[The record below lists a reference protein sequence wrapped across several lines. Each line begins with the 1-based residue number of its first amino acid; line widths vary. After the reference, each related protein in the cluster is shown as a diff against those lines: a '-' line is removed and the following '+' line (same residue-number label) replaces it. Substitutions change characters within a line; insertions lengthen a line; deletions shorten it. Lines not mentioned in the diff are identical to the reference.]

1 MLCRG
6 DIYYADLSPIVG
18 CEQGGVRPVLII
30 QNNVG
35 NRYSPTVIV
44 AAVTS
49 RMEKHPLPTHVFI
62 SRKYGLQKNSIIML
76 EQIRTIDK
84 TRLLEYIG
92 HLDSRDM
99 RAVNVSLKISLDVEP
114 EFDRIFLEER
124 QKQGIAMMQIK

>member
-62 SRKYGLQKNSIIML
+62 SRKYGLQRNSIIML

-84 TRLLEYIG
+84 IRLFEYIG
-92 HLDSRDM
+92 HLDCNDM
-99 RAVNVSLKISLDVEP
+99 RAIDASLRISLDVNLKP
-114 EFDRIFLEER
+114 EGIFLEER
-124 QKQGIAMMQIK
+124 QKQGWMLA

>member
-35 NRYSPTVIV
+35 NRYSPPVIV

-84 TRLLEYIG
+84 IRLFEYIG
-92 HLDSRDM
+92 HLDCNDM
-99 RAVNVSLKISLDVEP
+99 RAIDASLRISLDVNLKP
-114 EFDRIFLEER
+114 EGIFLEER
-124 QKQGIAMMQIK
+124 QKQGWMLA